1 MAEWQDLRTLA
12 DAGTFDHAVGTHA
25 HVVGQTHFTL
35 EDATHVDLHIFSAIH
50 LAANIDACRIGQR
63 YAVRQ
68 QASRF
73 HNLPGALQHGQLQL
87 AVHAVYFPLVCRL
100 NGMHLHTLLYSHAD
114 DIGKVVLTLC
124 IVVLQFRQPPTQF
137 LRRGK
142 QDAGVHLGNLSLL
155 VRGIFF
161 LDNALHLALIVAQDA
176 AVAGGV
182 RHVHRE

>member
-1 MAEWQDLRTLA
+1 MAEWQDIRTHA
-12 DAGTFDHAVGTHA
+12 DAGIFDHAVGTHA

-50 LAANIDACRIGQR
+50 LTTNIDACRIGQCN
-63 YAVRQ
+63 AVRQ
-68 QASRF
+68 QACSLGD
-73 HNLPGALQHGQLQL
+73 LPSALQHGQLQL
-87 AVHAVYFPLVCRL
+87 AIHAVYFPFVCRL

-124 IVVLQFRQPPTQF
+124 IVVLQFRQPATQF

-142 QDAGVHLGNLSLL
+142 QDAGIHFIYLSLL